1 MNIKTST
8 LLICIYYFSHRTDS
22 IIQQVIR
29 KQFSKCTVLTIAH
42 RLDTVMDYDKIL
54 VNKFNC

>member
-1 MNIKTST
+1 MH
-8 LLICIYYFSHRTDS
+8 LLCFHRTDS

-29 KQFSKCTVLTIAH
+29 KQFSHCTVLTIAH

-54 VNKFNC
+54 VNKYN

>member
-1 MNIKTST
+1 MY
-8 LLICIYYFSHRTDS
+8 LLFSHRTDS

-29 KQFSKCTVLTIAH
+29 KQFSQCTVLTIAH